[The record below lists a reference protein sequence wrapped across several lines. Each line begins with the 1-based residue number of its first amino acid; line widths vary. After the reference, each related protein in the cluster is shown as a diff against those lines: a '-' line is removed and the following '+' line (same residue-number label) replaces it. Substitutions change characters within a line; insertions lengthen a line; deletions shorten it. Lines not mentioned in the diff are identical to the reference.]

1 MNKKIL
7 LSLGSLVAIASPIAA
22 VISCSSE
29 KTNATT
35 NVQVDSNK
43 QNRAQAQSSAPQT
56 PAFVMGHH
64 STVYTTEVK
73 TVLKDSNYKAD
84 EHFDTSAVGSFET
97 GTDVK
102 QIVNVVDKIDDI
114 KAPSVVAVDNTGF
127 NIVDKI
133 EFLNNFGKVYVNDS
147 LLVTY
152 QFLNNASGDWAID
165 AKGTITKIKA
175 NSNIDLKVTSG
186 TVTTTIKI
194 VQRAKIVD
202 QKLAH
207 LADIATDSHIKYTTP
222 GGVAYW
228 GTTTT
233 STFGKFAPTGNEDV
247 LKVHIADVVESS
259 GAAKAYGQISNIE
272 NMTNKISFDSTV
284 NYIALKIFIPQAMM
298 QNDWW
303 FRLYF
308 DGGQHIDMN
317 TQGKGYKQ
325 GWNTI
330 CMPIDHAAFTAPTTN
345 ISWIKLVA
353 MNTSTPAVS
362 GDLYIGGFYVS
373 DEEMKDL

>member
-29 KTNATT
+29 KTNTST
-35 NVQVDSNK
+35 NAQVNSNK
-43 QNRAQAQSSAPQT
+43 QNRAQAKSSAPQT
-56 PAFVMGHH
+56 PAFVMGHD

-73 TVLKDSNYKAD
+73 TVLKDSNYKAN

-102 QIVNVVDKIDDI
+102 QMVNVVDKIDDI
-114 KAPSVVAVDNTGF
+114 KAPGVVRVVGSAF

-133 EFLNNFGKVYVNDS
+133 TFLNNFGQVYVNNS
-147 LLVTY
+147 SLVTY
-152 QFLNNASGDWAID
+152 QLLNNASGDWAID
-165 AKGTITKIKA
+165 ANGTITKAKA
-175 NSNIDLKVTSG
+175 NSSIELKVTSG
-186 TVTTTIKI
+186 TATATITLVKRTDI
-194 VQRAKIVD
+194 ID
-202 QKLAH
+202 HKLAN
-207 LADIATDSHIKYTTP
+207 LADVATDTH
-222 GGVAYW
+222 VAYPSVW

-233 STFGKFAPTGNEDV
+233 TAFGKFADTGNEDV
-247 LKVHIADVVESS
+247 LKVHMVDTVEPK
-259 GAAKAYGQISNIE
+259 GGPKAYGYITH
-272 NMTNKISFDSTV
+272 MKDMANKITFDSTI
-284 NYIALKIFIPQAMM
+284 NYVALKVFISQAMM

-308 DGGQHIDMN
+308 NGGQHIDMN
-317 TQGKGYKQ
+317 TQGEGYKQ

-330 CMPIDHAAFTAPTTN
+330 CMPIDHTKFITPTTS
-345 ISWIKLVA
+345 IDMLKLVA
-353 MNTSTPAVS
+353 MNTSTAAVS

-373 DEEMKDL
+373 DKEMNDL

>member
-1 MNKKIL
+1 MNKKLL

-22 VISCSSE
+22 VVSCSSE
-29 KTNATT
+29 EANATT
-35 NVQVDSNK
+35 NAQADSHK
-43 QNRAQAQSSAPQT
+43 QNRAQSQSSTPQT

-102 QIVNVVDKIDDI
+102 QMVNVVDKIDDI
-114 KAPSVVAVDNTGF
+114 KAPMVIAVDNTGF
-127 NIVDKI
+127 NVVDKI
-133 EFLNNFGKVYVNDS
+133 KFLNNFGEVYVNDS
-147 LLVTY
+147 SLVTY

-165 AKGTITKIKA
+165 AKGTITKVKA
-175 NSNIDLKVTSG
+175 NSNIQLKVTSG
-186 TVTTTIKI
+186 TATATIKI
-194 VQRAKIVD
+194 VQRAKIID
-202 QKLAH
+202 QKIAN
-207 LADIATDSHIKYTTP
+207 LADVATDTN
-222 GGVAYW
+222 VAYPSVW

-233 STFGKFAPTGNEDV
+233 TAFGKFADTGNEDV
-247 LKVHIADVVESS
+247 LKVHIADTVEPK
-259 GAAKAYGQISNIE
+259 GGAKAYGYITHMKD
-272 NMTNKISFDSTV
+272 MTNKMTFDSTV
-284 NYIALKIFIPQAMM
+284 NYVALKVFISQAMM

-330 CMPIDHAAFTAPTTN
+330 CMPIDHAAFTAPTTS
-345 ISWIKLVA
+345 IDMLKLVA